1 MIETDFNN
9 FLSSYVT
16 DLQEIQRKRIENNL
30 SGSFSSEQ
38 LVAEILGECDNCIVD
53 YLKAYNKWLF
63 TNFDI
68 SPKQN

>member
-1 MIETDFNN
+1 MNKTDFNE
-9 FLSSYVT
+9 FLSNCLT
-16 DLQEIQRKRIENNL
+16 NLQEVQRKRIENNL

-38 LVAEILGECDNCIVD
+38 LVAQIIGECDNSIVD

-63 TNFDI
+63 DNFNI